1 MLMRAALR
9 SGAGLTCL
17 LAAAAAVATPPAGP
31 APPPQSPEVML
42 YVSWPVG
49 AGSRGTLPKFG
60 LRLGQARM
68 GGNSG
73 NPLAIGDPMR
83 HREFLRLEISGRQ
96 DVSALDRHALDM
108 RVRFAGRLT
117 YDINHGVFG
126 LHAES
131 RGLPA
136 LLPPKRTVPH
146 SASVAV
152 DRSAAG
158 GNPEKRQWRDAGD
171 RLSKPRP
178 VLLK

>member
-1 MLMRAALR
+1 
-9 SGAGLTCL
+9 
-17 LAAAAAVATPPAGP
+17 
-31 APPPQSPEVML
+31 
-42 YVSWPVG
+42 
-49 AGSRGTLPKFG
+49 GSRGAPPKFS

-96 DVSALDRHALDM
+96 DVSARDIHALDM

-131 RGLPA
+131 RSLPA
-136 LLPPKRTVPH
+136 FAPPKRPALH
-146 SASVAV
+146 STSVAV
-152 DRSAAG
+152 R
-158 GNPEKRQWRDAGD
+158 
-171 RLSKPRP
+171 
-178 VLLK
+178 

>member
-1 MLMRAALR
+1 MLMQAAFRL
-9 SGAGLTCL
+9 GAGSTCL

-42 YVSWPVG
+42 YMSWPVG
-49 AGSRGTLPKFG
+49 AGSRGAPPKFS

-96 DVSALDRHALDM
+96 DVSARDIHALDM

-131 RGLPA
+131 RSLPA
-136 LLPPKRTVPH
+136 LAPPKRPALH
-146 SASVAV
+146 STSVAV
-152 DRSAAG
+152 R
-158 GNPEKRQWRDAGD
+158 
-171 RLSKPRP
+171 
-178 VLLK
+178 

>member
-1 MLMRAALR
+1 MLMRAAFRL
-9 SGAGLTCL
+9 GAGLTCL

-42 YVSWPVG
+42 YMTWPLG
-49 AGSRGTLPKFG
+49 AGSRGVQLPRFS

-83 HREFLRLEISGRQ
+83 HREFLRLEVSGRQ
-96 DVSALDRHALDM
+96 DVSALDMHALDM

-117 YDINHGVFG
+117 FDVNHGMFG
-126 LHAES
+126 LHADP
-131 RGLPA
+131 RTFPA
-136 LLPPKRTVPH
+136 LLPPKRSAPNGFQVRTLH

-152 DRSAAG
+152 DRAG
-158 GNPEKRQWRDAGD
+158 N
-171 RLSKPRP
+171 RP
-178 VLLK
+178 